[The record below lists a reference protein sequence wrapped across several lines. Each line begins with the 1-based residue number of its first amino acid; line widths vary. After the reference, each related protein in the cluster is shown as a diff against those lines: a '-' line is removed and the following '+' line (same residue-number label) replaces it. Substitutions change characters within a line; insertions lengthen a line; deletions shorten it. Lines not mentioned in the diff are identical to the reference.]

1 MRESIKKGKREIDK
15 KTDRN
20 TERHRQRDYTKK

>member
-1 MRESIKKGKREIDK
+1 MRESIKKGKREIDR

-20 TERHRQRDYTKK
+20 TERQRQRDYTKK